1 MFVLIFNVVL
11 VVFWVMLIITTIVYM
26 CRKEIDLSDGTMGLL
41 FSIFWAFMGI
51 YLIAS
56 SIENIRNKTI
66 NDYKSDKYIE
76 VVEYKYKT
84 VDHVKTIVDSTYTY
98 KLK

>member
-1 MFVLIFNVVL
+1 MFILIFNVVL
-11 VVFWVMLIITTIVYM
+11 VVLWIMFIITTIVLM
-26 CRKEIDLSDGTMGLL
+26 CKEEIDLGQGIISLL
-41 FSIFWAFMGI
+41 FSIFWIFMGI

-56 SIENIRNKTI
+56 SIEDIRNKTI
-66 NDYKSDKYIE
+66 NNYKNDKYIE